1 MEGLKLIYMTAPNF
15 PELKNDLFLRA
26 LKGEEVERPP
36 VWMMR
41 QAGRYLPQYMVL
53 RKKYTFFERVE
64 NPEIACEITIQPI
77 DELEPDAA
85 IIFSDILT
93 IPQALGIDVQMIQG
107 RGPVMGNP
115 IRSVDDAFA
124 VLNDGTAEKL
134 DHVMK
139 AITLTRHELN
149 GRVPLIGFAGAPWTV
164 FCYMV
169 QGEGSKTFDKA
180 KAFLY
185 QHPEAARHLF
195 RELTNATIEY
205 LQAQI
210 EAGAQAIQIFDS
222 WAGLLS
228 PEDFNEWAFPAIV
241 EIITAIKK
249 DVPVILF
256 AKGAW
261 YALERMAFKS
271 GADALGLD
279 WTVSPEYARE
289 LTRNSITLQGN
300 YDPVQLLSPIP
311 EIEKKTRRMI
321 DRFGTQRYIAN
332 LGHGIL
338 PHIPVDH
345 ARAFINTV
353 KEYTPAH

>member
-1 MEGLKLIYMTAPNF
+1 MPHDF
-15 PELKNDLFLRA
+15 PTLKNDLFLRA
-26 LKGEEVERPP
+26 LKGETVERPP

-53 RKKYTFFERVE
+53 RRKYSFFERVE
-64 NPEIACEITIQPI
+64 TPELACEITIQPI

-93 IPQALGIDVQMIQG
+93 VPQALGIDVDLVPG
-107 RGPVMGNP
+107 KGPVMGNP
-115 IRSVDDAFA
+115 IKTEDDAFA
-124 VLNDGTAEKL
+124 ILAENVPEKL
-134 DHVMK
+134 NHVMK

-149 GRVPLIGFAGAPWTV
+149 GRVPLIGFAGAPWTL

-169 QGEGSKTFDKA
+169 QGEGSKNFDKA

-185 QHPEAARHLF
+185 QHPDASRHVMK
-195 RELTNATIEY
+195 ELTKATIDY
-205 LQAQI
+205 LRAQV
-210 EAGAQAIQIFDS
+210 EAGAQAVQLFDS

-228 PEDFNEWAFPAIV
+228 PDDFNEWALPYLM
-241 EIITAIKK
+241 EITQSIK

-261 YALERMAFKS
+261 YALERLSFKS
-271 GADALGLD
+271 GASALGID
-279 WTVSPEYARE
+279 WTIAPEFARE
-289 LTRNSITLQGN
+289 KTRNEITLQGN
-300 YDPVQLLSPIP
+300 FDPTNLLAPIP

-338 PHIPVDH
+338 PHVPVDH
-345 ARAFINTV
+345 ARAFVDTV
-353 KEYTPAH
+353 KNYSEVKT

>member
-1 MEGLKLIYMTAPNF
+1 MPHDF
-15 PELKNDLFLRA
+15 PTLKNDLFLRA
-26 LKGEEVERPP
+26 LKGETVERPP

-53 RKKYTFFERVE
+53 RRKYSFFERVE
-64 NPEIACEITIQPI
+64 TPELACEITIQPI

-93 IPQALGIDVQMIQG
+93 VPQALGIDVDLVPG
-107 RGPVMGNP
+107 KGPVMGNP
-115 IRSVDDAFA
+115 IKTEDDAFA
-124 VLNDGTAEKL
+124 ILAEDVPEKL
-134 DHVMK
+134 NHVMK

-149 GRVPLIGFAGAPWTV
+149 GRVPLIGFAGAPWTL

-169 QGEGSKTFDKA
+169 QGEGSKNFDKA

-185 QHPEAARHLF
+185 QHPDASRHVMK
-195 RELTNATIEY
+195 ELTKATIDY
-205 LQAQI
+205 LRAQV
-210 EAGAQAIQIFDS
+210 EAGAQAVQLFDS

-228 PEDFNEWAFPAIV
+228 PDDFNEWALPYLM
-241 EIITAIKK
+241 EITQSIK

-261 YALERMAFKS
+261 YALERLSFKS
-271 GADALGLD
+271 GASALGID
-279 WTVSPEYARE
+279 WTIAPEFARE
-289 LTRNSITLQGN
+289 KTRNEITLQGN
-300 YDPVQLLSPIP
+300 FDPTNLLAPIP

-338 PHIPVDH
+338 PHVPVDH
-345 ARAFINTV
+345 ARAFVDTV
-353 KEYTPAH
+353 KNYSEVKT